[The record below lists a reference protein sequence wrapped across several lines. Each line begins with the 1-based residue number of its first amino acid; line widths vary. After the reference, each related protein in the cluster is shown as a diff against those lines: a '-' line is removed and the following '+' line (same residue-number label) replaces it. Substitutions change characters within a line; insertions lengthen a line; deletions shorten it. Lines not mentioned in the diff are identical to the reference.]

1 MAKKEKRVPAQ
12 LEWLDGALP
21 GRIHAEICG
30 SENLLIENYL
40 CVAEFSASRVRVTA
54 EKGILTAEGENL
66 SLCEVRPGSL
76 IVRGRLR
83 TIALPG
89 GECEC

>member
-1 MAKKEKRVPAQ
+1 MKKNAACVPAQ

-21 GRIHAEICG
+21 GRIHAEVCG
-30 SENLLIENYL
+30 SESLLIENYL
-40 CVAEFSASRVRVTA
+40 CVAEFSPARVRVTA

-76 IVRGRLR
+76 IVRGKIRAIL
-83 TIALPG
+83 LPG
-89 GECEC
+89 NEC